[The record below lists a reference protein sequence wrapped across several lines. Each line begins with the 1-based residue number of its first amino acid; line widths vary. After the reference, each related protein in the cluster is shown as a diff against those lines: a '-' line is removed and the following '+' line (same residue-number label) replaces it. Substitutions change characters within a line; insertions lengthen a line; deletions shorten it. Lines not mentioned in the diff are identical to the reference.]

1 MAKTYNLFISH
12 SWDHLDDLE
21 NLRTLLEERGFFNVD
36 FLEVTPENKFKSDNI
51 YYLHAC
57 VKPLIKKADV
67 VIGLA
72 GVYASYSDWMQW
84 ELDTAIENNIPILG
98 VIPWGQERVSTVVQ
112 DRADDIVRWNT
123 ESIIEAIRNL
133 KK

>member
-21 NLRTLLEERGFFNVD
+21 NLRTLLEERGYFKVD
-36 FLEVTPENKFKSDNI
+36 FLEVTPENKFNSDNV

-57 VKPLIKKADV
+57 VRPLIEKADV

-72 GVYASYSDWMQW
+72 GVYASYSEWMQW
-84 ELDTAIENNIPILG
+84 ELDTAIENNIPVLG
-98 VIPWGQERVSTVVQ
+98 VIPWGQEHVSRVIQ
-112 DRADDIVRWNT
+112 ERADDIVKWNT
-123 ESIIEAIRNL
+123 ESIVQAIRNL
-133 KK
+133 AK